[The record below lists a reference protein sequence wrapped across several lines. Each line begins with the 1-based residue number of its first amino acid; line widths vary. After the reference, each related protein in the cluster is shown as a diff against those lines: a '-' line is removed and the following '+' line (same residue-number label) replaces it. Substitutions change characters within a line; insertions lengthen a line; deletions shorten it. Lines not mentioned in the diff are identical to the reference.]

1 MARSCM
7 TGKIQTVLGPIP
19 ATELGCTLHHEHL
32 LISAVVRF
40 RAPEEA
46 GLRALALQPVSL
58 ENLGW
63 IRYHPQSNLDNL
75 QFVDEDLAVAEV
87 LRFKRAGGCS
97 VVDMTNIGIGRDPL
111 ALARISRATGLNIV
125 MGAGFYTEA
134 TVPADLRQTLTEA
147 VMIDTIVR
155 DLTVGVGRTGIRA
168 GIIGEI
174 GTEWPMSDFERMS
187 LRAAAKAQKETGAPI
202 NVHTGTSPSSPFE
215 IVRVLE
221 DAGADLTRVG
231 ISHVDSRIFDRA
243 IAADL
248 ARTGVYLGFDS
259 FSLEGWYERRTVL
272 SEENPVKCDLPNDA
286 YRLNDIMALVEQGY
300 ISQVLISHDLCMKH
314 RLWKWGGPGYA
325 HILDNVVP
333 LMREKGFTEEQVHTI
348 LIENPKRLMQFV

>member
-1 MARSCM
+1 MKSHEM
-7 TGKIQTVLGPIP
+7 IGKVQTVLGPID
-19 ATELGCTLHHEHL
+19 ATELGITLHHEHFL
-32 LISAVVRF
+32 VSSAVRF

-46 GLRALALQPVSL
+46 SQRALALQPVSL

-75 QFVDEDLAVAEV
+75 QFLDEGLAVEEG
-87 LRFKRAGGCS
+87 LRFKRAGGSS

-111 ALARISRATGLNIV
+111 ALARISRGTGLNIV
-125 MGAGFYTEA
+125 MGSGYYTEA
-134 TVPADLRQTLTEA
+134 TIPQQMKPELTEDRM
-147 VMIDTIVR
+147 VETIVR
-155 DLTVGVGRTGIRA
+155 DITEGVGKTGIRS

-187 LRAAAKAQKETGAPI
+187 LRAAARAQMETGAPI

-215 IVRVLE
+215 IVKVLE
-221 DAGADLTRVG
+221 AAGADLTRVG
-231 ISHVDSRIFDRA
+231 ISHVDSRIFDRG

-248 ARTGVYLGFDS
+248 ARTGVYLGYDS

-272 SEENPVKCDLPNDA
+272 SEANPVKCDVPNDA
-286 YRLNDIMALVEQGY
+286 WRLNDILALIADGFL
-300 ISQVLISHDLCMKH
+300 SQVLISHDLCMKH

-333 LMREKGFTEEQVHTI
+333 LMHQRGFTQEQIDTI
-348 LIENPKRLMQFV
+348 LVQNPKRLMQFA

>member
-1 MARSCM
+1 M
-7 TGKIQTVLGPIP
+7 TNMRGMVQTVLGAID
-19 ATELGCTLHHEHL
+19 AGALGVTLHHEHFL
-32 LISAVVRF
+32 VSTAVRF

-75 QFVDEDLAVAEV
+75 QFLDENLAVEEV

-111 ALARISRATGLNIV
+111 ALARISRASGLNVV
-125 MGAGFYTEA
+125 MGSGFYTEA
-134 TVPADLRQTLTEA
+134 TIPLDLRQTLTEA
-147 VMIDTIVR
+147 SMVETIVR
-155 DLTVGVGRTGIRA
+155 DVTVGVGKTGIKA

-187 LRAAAKAQKETGAPI
+187 LRAAARAQKETGAPI

-221 DAGADLTRVG
+221 AAGADLTRVG
-231 ISHVDSRIFDRA
+231 ISHVDSRVFDRR

-248 ARTGVYLGFDS
+248 AGTGVYLGYDS

-272 SEENPVKCDLPNDA
+272 SEDNPVKCDVPNDA
-286 YRLNDIMALVEQGY
+286 YRLNDIRDLADRGF
-300 ISQVLISHDLCMKH
+300 IKQVLISHDLCMKH

-325 HILDNVVP
+325 HILENVVP
-333 LMREKGFTEEQVHTI
+333 LMRDKGFTEEEIQTI
-348 LIENPKRLMQFV
+348 LVENPRRLMQFV